1 MSDLDRL
8 TPWLTLHFARINA
21 KQLSEVDAFFGS
33 LEQAVSAP
41 ESAWRG
47 AQVLKEKQLDRLFE
61 PGLAEK
67 VTQAL
72 EWVEQPNQHILTLAS
87 DDYPPL
93 LKQIP
98 DPPPVL
104 YVRGQ
109 VALLSDPQLAIVG
122 SRNASKQGRLTA
134 EDFAQYLAGVGLTI
148 TSGLASGIDKA
159 AHEGAL
165 KAETKAGGPQGTT
178 VAVVA
183 TGLDR
188 VYPAVNR
195 ELAHRIVDTGAMVSE
210 YPLGTQPLAH
220 FFPQRN
226 RIISGL
232 SLGTLV
238 VEAALK
244 SGSLITART
253 ASEQGREVFAV
264 PGSINNPQ
272 VKGCHQLI
280 RQGAKLVESGQDIL
294 EELSPM
300 LQPSLFAEEAFSS
313 PATES
318 SAPKNDVKKG
328 LLKFIEFEPIG
339 LDELAVLSK
348 LPVSD
353 IQSQLL
359 MLELSGDIEALSAGR
374 WRRLR

>member
-8 TPWLTLHFARINA
+8 TSWLTLHFARVNA
-21 KQLSEVDAFFGS
+21 KQLSDVEAVFGS

-41 ESAWRG
+41 ESAWRS
-47 AQVLKEKQLDRLFE
+47 AQVLKEKQLDLLFD

-72 EWVEQPNQHILTLAS
+72 EWAEQPNQHLLTLAS

-93 LKQIP
+93 LKQIA

-165 KAETKAGGPQGTT
+165 KAQTKAGGPQGTT
-178 VAVVA
+178 ISVVA

-188 VYPAVNR
+188 VYPAANR
-195 ELAHRIVDTGAMVSE
+195 ELAHRIADTGAMVSE

-253 ASEQGREVFAV
+253 ALEQGREVFAV

-294 EELSPM
+294 EELSPQ
-300 LQPSLFAEEAFSS
+300 LQPSLFPDEASS
-313 PATES
+313 PEAEAPS
-318 SAPKNDVKKG
+318 SQQG
-328 LLKFIEFEPIG
+328 ILKYIEFEPIG